1 MPKRAGKESLTL
13 SQESLAKAV
22 HNMCWSGCWSYFA
35 FSLLTVFIIRLEIR
49 AVIREYVSTRIKRY
63 IINIVWRIVLYNKY
77 NKSVHQYKKITMQIN
92 QVMSLFFVF
101 FLFFRE
107 NNTQSLAAD
116 SWKKQRSVAE
126 AITIIFPCFICHRDV
141 RVSINTNIKQNDLK
155 K

>member
-77 NKSVHQYKKITMQIN
+77 NKSVHQYKKNHNANQSGDVFIFCVLPVLPYQTQAHPWSCTGKITT
-92 QVMSLFFVF
+92 S
-101 FLFFRE
+101 
-107 NNTQSLAAD
+107 
-116 SWKKQRSVAE
+116 
-126 AITIIFPCFICHRDV
+126 H
-141 RVSINTNIKQNDLK
+141 
-155 K
+155 